1 MAQHGRNNGDEPDQK
16 SDGGGGFGVMKWML
30 LLLTVGLTAHLLFN
44 WSPGAGKDVEYS
56 KFLDQVEQ
64 GLVKEVSI
72 INNTRIE
79 GTYRQEAIQSG
90 AVEPGDSGS
99 DLLGG
104 GSGSGEERRRFT
116 TTKTDNHDLTGF
128 LRKHNQN
135 AGSGGQKVAFSA
147 RQEENWLGT
156 LLVWAIPLGL
166 LVVLWLYF
174 ARKMGPG
181 SQVLNIGK
189 SKANVTEA
197 EEDHDVNFEDV
208 AGLDEAKEEV
218 VEVVDFLKD
227 PEKFTK
233 LGGQLPK
240 GVLLVGQPGTGKTL
254 MAKAVAGEAGVPFF
268 SLSGSDFVEMFVG
281 VGASRVRDL
290 FKKAKEEAPCIIFI
304 DEIDAIG
311 RSRGRNSMVGGND
324 ERENTLNQLLSE
336 MDGFDSD
343 KGVIIM
349 AATNRPDVLDSAL
362 MRPGRFDRQIMID
375 KPDRRSREMIF
386 EVHVKDILIADDVNL
401 EVLAGQTP
409 GFAGAEI
416 ANVCNEAALLAARKD
431 KDAIGMDDFEQSID
445 RVIGGLEKKNKIISP
460 EEREIIAYHESGHA
474 IVGWFLKHT
483 DPVVKVSIVP
493 RGMAAL
499 GYSQSMPEER
509 YLYSKQALL
518 DRMAMMLGGRVA
530 EEIVFGEVTTGAQND
545 LQRITKMAYAMVT
558 DYGMSDKVGN
568 VSFNMSS
575 NGEEG
580 GGGEQPMFEKP
591 YSDDTARAIDEE
603 AKALIDE
610 VRTCARELLEEKR
623 DMLDAM
629 AETLLEEEVIGP
641 EKLVGLLG
649 ERPHGDYVALRNGR
663 ANGHPKNGQAESG
676 QAESGGEASGRG
688 PHGVDAEGEPA
699 TRPPEPRQESD
710 DRDTNDRD
718 TSSNAAGDGAPGQTT
733 SERSSTTLRPRE
745 DDDDR
750 PGEAAQ

>member
-1 MAQHGRNNGDEPDQK
+1 MAQQGRPDDHSNGQSDA
-16 SDGGGGFGVMKWML
+16 SGGDGGNSGGGSFQFPKWILLAAAVFLGV
-30 LLLTVGLTAHLLFN
+30 HLLWN
-44 WSPGAGKDVEYS
+44 WTPGGGQEVEYS
-56 KFLDQVEQ
+56 RFLDQVNQ
-64 GLVKEVSI
+64 GLVKNVEI
-72 INNTRIE
+72 INGTRIE
-79 GTYRQEAIQSG
+79 GTYAKSAVQSG
-90 AVEPGDSGS
+90 KVEPADPGS
-99 DLLGG
+99 DLLGNPA
-104 GSGSGEERRRFT
+104 SGEERRRFT
-116 TTKTDNHDLTGF
+116 TTKTDDHDLTDF
-128 LRKHNQN
+128 LREYNES
-135 AGSGGQKVAFSA
+135 AGSSGQEVAFSA
-147 RQEENWLGT
+147 RQEENWLGN
-156 LLVWAIPLGL
+156 LLVWLIPIGL

-174 ARKMGPG
+174 MRKMSPG

-233 LGGQLPK
+233 LGGELPK

-290 FKKAKEEAPCIIFI
+290 FKKAKDQAPCIIFI

-349 AATNRPDVLDSAL
+349 AATNRPDVLDQAL

-375 KPDRRSREMIF
+375 KPDRREREMIF
-386 EVHVKDILIADDVNL
+386 EVHIQDLLVGDGVNL

-416 ANVCNEAALLAARKD
+416 ANVCNEAALLAARED
-431 KDAIGMDDFEQSID
+431 KKAIGMEDFEQSID
-445 RVIGGLEKKNKIISP
+445 RVIGGLEKKNKLISP
-460 EEREIIAYHESGHA
+460 EEKEIIAYHESGHA
-474 IVGWFLKHT
+474 IVGWFLEHT

-509 YLYSKQALL
+509 YLYSRQALL

-530 EEIVFGEVTTGAQND
+530 EEIIFGEVTTGAQND

-558 DYGMSDKVGN
+558 DYGMSERVGN
-568 VSFNMSS
+568 VSFNLSS
-575 NGEEG
+575 NGEG
-580 GGGEQPMFEKP
+580 GGDEQPMFEKP

-603 AKALIDE
+603 VKAIVDE
-610 VRTCARELLEEKR
+610 VRVRARELLETHR
-623 DMLDAM
+623 DKLDDM
-629 AETLLEEEVIGP
+629 AETLLEKEVIGP
-641 EKLVGLLG
+641 ETLVDLLG
-649 ERPHGDYVALRNGR
+649 ERPHGDYVALRNGQ
-663 ANGHPKNGQAESG
+663 ANGHAGNTGSADDGESG
-676 QAESGGEASGRG
+676 QQPKSGRE
-688 PHGVDAEGEPA
+688 PRGVDAEGEPSA
-699 TRPPEPRQESD
+699 SPPSEHAGD
-710 DRDTNDRD
+710 DPGPTE
-718 TSSNAAGDGAPGQTT
+718 TSGDGAAGQAPD
-733 SERSSTTLRPRE
+733 SVPDSGSTPRPRSDE
-745 DDDDR
+745 D
-750 PGEAAQ
+750 ES

>member
-1 MAQHGRNNGDEPDQK
+1 MAQQGRQNDN
-16 SDGGGGFGVMKWML
+16 SDKKPGASGNDGSGGGNFRFPKWL
-30 LLLTVGLTAHLLFN
+30 LLAAAVFLGVHLLWN
-44 WSPGAGKDVEYS
+44 WAPGGGQEVEYS
-56 KFLDQVEQ
+56 RFLDQVEQ
-64 GLVKEVSI
+64 GLVKEVEIVNGTS
-72 INNTRIE
+72 IE
-79 GTYRQEAIQSG
+79 GAYTQDTVQSG
-90 AVEPGDSGS
+90 KVEPADPGS
-99 DLLGG
+99 DLLGNPA
-104 GSGSGEERRRFT
+104 SGEERRRFT
-116 TTKTDNHDLTGF
+116 TTKTDDHDLTDF
-128 LRKHNQN
+128 LREYNQG
-135 AGSGGQKVAFSA
+135 AGASDQQVAFSA
-147 RQEENWLGT
+147 RQEENWLGS
-156 LLVWAIPLGL
+156 LLVWLIPIGL

-174 ARKMGPG
+174 MRKMSPG

-189 SKANVTEA
+189 SKAKVTEA
-197 EEDHDVNFEDV
+197 EEHHDVDFEDV

-218 VEVVDFLKD
+218 VEVVEFLKN

-233 LGGQLPK
+233 LGGELPK

-349 AATNRPDVLDSAL
+349 AATNRPDVLDQAL
-362 MRPGRFDRQIMID
+362 LRPGRFDRQIMID
-375 KPDRRSREMIF
+375 KPDRREREMIF
-386 EVHVKDILIADDVNL
+386 GVHVQDILIADDVNL
-401 EVLAGQTP
+401 EMLAGQTP

-431 KDAIGMDDFEQSID
+431 KKAIGMDDFEQSID

-460 EEREIIAYHESGHA
+460 EEREIIANHESGHA
-474 IVGWFLKHT
+474 IVGWFLEHT

-509 YLYSKQALL
+509 YLYSRQALL

-558 DYGMSDKVGN
+558 DYGMSERVGN
-568 VSFNMSS
+568 VSFNLSS
-575 NGEEG
+575 NGEDG
-580 GGGEQPMFEKP
+580 GGDEQPMFEKP

-603 AKALIDE
+603 VKAIVDE
-610 VRTCARELLEEKR
+610 VRDRARELLEEKR
-623 DMLDAM
+623 DLLDAM

-641 EKLVGLLG
+641 ETLVDLLG
-649 ERPHGDYVALRNGR
+649 ERPHGGEYVALRNGQSNGR
-663 ANGHPKNGQAESG
+663 ATGEHGESG
-676 QAESGGEASGRG
+676 EPQQ
-688 PHGVDAEGEPA
+688 GVDAEGEPA
-699 TRPPEPRQESD
+699 APPEQHE
-710 DRDTNDRD
+710 
-718 TSSNAAGDGAPGQTT
+718 GDGAPGSAPAEGTAL
-733 SERSSTTLRPRE
+733 RSRGEKS
-745 DDDDR
+745 DDD
-750 PGEAAQ
+750 E